1 MLVLLLVGGKNKI
14 SVWEMRKI
22 ITPKSKGLTYCFS
35 IFNLVPNFVVARLT
49 EKGGWCLSGIDNQE
63 NKPDVRYQ
71 VGCSPWYLTTLTRS
85 QWAIFQ
91 QSHRK

>member
-1 MLVLLLVGGKNKI
+1 MLVLLLAGGRNKI
-14 SVWEMRKI
+14 SVWGNEEDNYTKI
-22 ITPKSKGLTYCFS
+22 QRAYCFS
-35 IFNLVPNFVVARLT
+35 IFNLVPNFVAARLT
-49 EKGGWCLSGIDNQE
+49 EKGRWCLSGIDNQE